1 MTEDDGAPQWGARDE
16 ERTGLERAVVGT
28 ALMNPRQFDG
38 LAEIIHA
45 GMLRHLPARL
55 IWDLLAERIP
65 AGLPTDHAALQLA
78 MPDEDLKR
86 IGGPVVFSVL
96 GGHSV
101 GDAQWHAEELRK
113 LTVREQLAAQLR
125 GALARVERD
134 KDVDGAIELALGA
147 VSDLETYASGPGTAA
162 TDWDDV
168 DLTAVL
174 DGSHKPLLPTVG
186 ARDDGVGLFYPGRV
200 NGIQG
205 ESEAGKSWVA
215 LISCLVEINRGNH
228 VFYLDFEDSEE
239 GVIGRLLLLGALPE
253 TIRDLFHYVR
263 PGTTPTP
270 HLLRAFARR
279 VGERKATLV
288 VVDGV
293 TEAMTLLGME
303 LKENSEIARFGR
315 MLLRPL
321 ADTGAAVVSLDH
333 VVKNNESR
341 GRYALGGVHKLNG
354 VDGVQYMLEAIHPF
368 GINTEGRSR
377 LRVAKDRPAQVRKNA
392 LPGGKNPMHWFADL
406 VVKSESDDF
415 AEAHLYAPIQ
425 RADDPAEMTAE
436 EEQEAKEAAE
446 IAERKE
452 RIRAALAK
460 AAEPLTT
467 NGITAR
473 VSGRPAVTR
482 AAVAQMIDDGE
493 VITQK
498 GPRASTLHSLA
509 TQDGK
514 ARS

>member
-1 MTEDDGAPQWGARDE
+1 MTEDDGAPQWDARDE

-28 ALMNPRQFDG
+28 ALLNPKQFAG
-38 LAEIIHA
+38 LAEIIHP
-45 GMLRHLPARL
+45 GMLRHVPARL
-55 IWDLLAERIP
+55 VWDMLAERIP
-65 AGLPTDHAALQLA
+65 ADLPTDYVALQLA
-78 MPDEDLKR
+78 MPEEDLKR
-86 IGGPVVFSVL
+86 IGGPAVFSVL
-96 GGHSV
+96 GQHSV

-113 LTVREQLAAQLR
+113 LTIREQLAAQLR

-134 KDVDGAIELALGA
+134 KDVDGAIEVALGA
-147 VSDLETYASGPGTAA
+147 VSDLENYASGPSTATA
-162 TDWDDV
+162 DWDDV

-186 ARDDGVGLFYPGRV
+186 ARDDGIGLFYPGRV

-215 LISCLVEINRGNH
+215 LISCLTEINRGNH

-239 GVIGRLLLLGALPE
+239 GVIGRLLLIGAVPE
-253 TIRDLFHYVR
+253 TIRDRFHYVR

-270 HLLRAFARR
+270 HLLRAFAAR
-279 VGERKATLV
+279 VREHQATLV

-293 TEAMTLLGME
+293 TEAMTLLGLE

-315 MLLRPL
+315 ILLRPL

-333 VVKNNESR
+333 VVKSSESR

-354 VDGVQYMLEAIHPF
+354 VDGVQYMLEAVHPF

-392 LPGGKNPMHWFADL
+392 LPGGRNPMHWFADL

-415 AEAHLYAPIQ
+415 AEAHLYPPIQ
-425 RADDPAEMTAE
+425 RPDDPAEMTAE
-436 EEQEAKEAAE
+436 EEKEAQAEAE
-446 IAERKE
+446 IAERAEVVLKV
-452 RIRAALAK
+452 LAK
-460 AAEPLTT
+460 ATEPLSKKAVEDLVPGRGDTT
-467 NGITAR
+467 RKALTRLVHEGR
-473 VSGRPAVTR
+473 VVT
-482 AAVAQMIDDGE
+482 
-493 VITQK
+493 TP
-498 GPRASTLHSLA
+498 GPRNATLHSLA
-509 TQDGK
+509 QPAGD
-514 ARS
+514 AA